1 MAWAALGA
9 AAAVD
14 AREYRIPNRI
24 LFLGMAGGFLDRLL
38 AAGEAG
44 ELEAWAAAAGFL
56 LRAAVVTAGA
66 FPFFAAGMAGGG
78 DVKMMAFLAAWMGLK
93 KGALAVGIGFV
104 LGAVLA
110 LWKMLHHGSICQ
122 RFLYLAAYIRRLIQE
137 KEITLYSEAGRDG
150 RSCVI
155 PLGTCFCAGAFVV
168 GIWGRSMG

>member
-56 LRAAVVTAGA
+56 LRAAVVTARGISV
-66 FPFFAAGMAGGG
+66 FCSGNGWRRRCEDDGFSCRV
-78 DVKMMAFLAAWMGLK
+78 DGLK

-137 KEITLYSEAGRDG
+137 KEITLYYEAGRDG